1 MTTNSQLSLKPWDAN
16 PWSIRVRC
24 GNKPTVERMMLHP
37 IALIGSH
44 ARCHVRVKGEDV
56 PEVAYLVV
64 ALASHI
70 EVWPLAAIAFPRWGP
85 LRAHQELLVGR
96 LRMTII
102 PHSRDAGRLYP
113 ELPTFGVEARLS
125 FGKRNYERL
134 FRRHVTIVGKD
145 HPSSVR
151 LYDHSLRSCD
161 FALVIVERRLWL
173 VDLVPDRWPT
183 AGVASDALM
192 PPLLCLDGAGTR
204 ASLSD
209 VEVEMIGIR
218 PQHTPRS
225 NTSESSPKP
234 SDLFSRE
241 PAAVSPGGSGLVL
254 NRSVMPIAGSGQLSA
269 QVTER
274 LVQINHSRFFRRRM
288 ILATTSLLTVAIV
301 VLLFLK
307 IVARP

>member
-1 MTTNSQLSLKPWDAN
+1 MTTNSQLSPKPWDAN
-16 PWSIRVRC
+16 PWRIRVRC
-24 GNKPTVERMMLHP
+24 GNKPAVERVMLHP

-44 ARCHVRVKGEDV
+44 ARCHVRVKGDDV

-64 ALASHI
+64 ALVSHI

-85 LRAHQELLVGR
+85 LRAHQELLVGN
-96 LRMTII
+96 LRMSII
-102 PHSRDAGRLYP
+102 PCANGAASLFP

-125 FGKRNYERL
+125 LGKRNYERL

-161 FALVIVERRLWL
+161 FAVVIAERRLWL
-173 VDLVPDRWPT
+173 VDLLPDRWPA
-183 AGVASDALM
+183 AGVAPEALM
-192 PPLLCLDGAGTR
+192 PPLLRLDGPGTR

-218 PQHTPRS
+218 PQDPPRLNVS
-225 NTSESSPKP
+225 DSSPKP
-234 SDLFSRE
+234 SDLSSRK
-241 PAAVSPGGSGLVL
+241 PAAASPGGSGLVL
-254 NRSVMPIAGSGQLSA
+254 NRSAMPIAGSGQLSA

-288 ILATTSLLTVAIV
+288 ILATTGLLTVVIV
-301 VLLFLK
+301 VLLFVK
-307 IVARP
+307 IVASP